1 MDEQPRESGRFAQ
14 KPKAAEPEPARE
26 RTATEI
32 LADAKS
38 QSRSDGHL
46 IPQPLPWDELND
58 VVVFHGLLGTERS
71 AQWHGNTARLEAMK
85 AWIKETANHP
95 EGLSGDLWKIWQTWN
110 PSAPKAKGAIRH
122 WFDQL
127 DIECKLKEGEL
138 GRRREAEQQ
147 PIRARQ
153 GVIAWAMRCRSA
165 LEMHDAKRAPLAADL
180 EKALAAVEAIGAT
193 MPGELPE
200 QVAA

>member
-1 MDEQPRESGRFAQ
+1 MSDEQHRESGRFAA
-14 KPKAAEPEPARE
+14 KPKAAEPEPPRE

-32 LADAKS
+32 LASAKS
-38 QSRSDGHL
+38 RGDCHL
-46 IPQPLPWDELND
+46 IPQPLPWAELND

-71 AQWHGNTARLEAMK
+71 AQWHGNTVRLETMK

-127 DIECKLKEGEL
+127 DIECLLKEGEL
-138 GRRREAEQQ
+138 VRRREAEQQ

-153 GVIAWAMRCRSA
+153 GIIGWALRCRSVV
-165 LEMHDAKRAPLAADL
+165 EQHDAKRAPLVVDL